1 MSHVKKLALAE
12 LVWAGILQR
21 FLAEPFQRPPRS
33 DFNGN
38 RLATEPAAPFRYNYS
53 ITRTSEAKP
62 DD

>member
-1 MSHVKKLALAE
+1 MSHVKKLGLAE

-21 FLAEPFQRPPRS
+21 FSAGPFRRPPRS
-33 DFNGN
+33 QFTGN
-38 RLATEPAAPFRYNYS
+38 RLATESAAPFRYNYS